1 MTTAKTTAAS
11 STASSEVSAVDH
23 DQLFAQLELVD
34 RYGEDFTYA
43 ELSAI
48 AWDLDTVLRELILQ
62 SADERLTVYIQTAK
76 AELQQVL
83 QPAGLTGKPSIRL
96 VVVILLLGRSAMLQ
110 ARQGFL
116 VTG

>member
-1 MTTAKTTAAS
+1 MTTANTTAAKPTS
-11 STASSEVSAVDH
+11 VDQ

-76 AELQQVL
+76 AELQQVI